1 MLNIGPTAD
10 GEIIPI
16 FEERLRELGAWL
28 QVNGEAIYGSKP
40 WIHQND
46 TNTKDVWFVLQEND
60 KQMNQMFN
68 SLGIHPKAKKSIL

>member
-10 GEIIPI
+10 GIIIPI

-40 WIHQND
+40 WTHPKD

-60 KQMNQMFN
+60 
-68 SLGIHPKAKKSIL
+68 